1 MIGIE
6 VDQAM
11 KWLNVTRS
19 YIYRMVKRNELK
31 AVKKKPLLIAPES
44 IIKKINSSYPEVTR
58 NCWSILDYSVKQDAI
73 TK

>member
-31 AVKKKPLLIAPES
+31 AVKQKPLLISPDS
-44 IIKKINSSYPEVTR
+44 IIKKINSSYPEVTK